1 MRIQPGCFPVGREI
15 HTVQTTKTNE
25 RTNERRQTA
34 VPVTSIRR
42 AWDTQPSS
50 VHDSVYQ
57 NHNSRRSHSLR
68 TPDSVASTTLRAQHC
83 PRPGQSPTGTERKV
97 AGTS

>member
-34 VPVTSIRR
+34 VPVTSI
-42 AWDTQPSS
+42 
-50 VHDSVYQ
+50 
-57 NHNSRRSHSLR
+57 
-68 TPDSVASTTLRAQHC
+68 
-83 PRPGQSPTGTERKV
+83 
-97 AGTS
+97 